1 MAYYKVEGGH
11 TLAGTIR
18 TTSGKNAPIAILCGA
33 LLVKGTSTFTGI
45 AHIEELE
52 RLLELFV
59 SIGVTVVWEDTNT
72 LSVDATTI
80 SVKGIDKTACGRM
93 RISLLLMGALAAR
106 EQQFTLYKSAGCKLG
121 KRTIRPH
128 ILALQNLGIEVE
140 STEETYEVN
149 ASALAGATIIMD
161 ESGDTATENAILGAV
176 LAPGETVIKFASANY
191 MVQDLCYFLVDAGA
205 KIEGIGTTT
214 LRITGVDTLQANN
227 TYAAMPDPVDA
238 MAWLSLAVTTKS
250 PLIIERCPLEFLEL
264 EMEKMKLMGQ
274 KFVLHNERMS
284 DSGYF
289 RLADIEVVPSDLVA
303 LSDKLSCR
311 PFPGLNIDALPLFLP
326 MLTQATGQTLVH
338 DWVYENRAIYYT
350 ELNKLGAKVILMDP
364 HRVLVQGPEGL
375 IGNEIVAPDAI
386 RPAMA
391 VLIAMIAAKGKSTL
405 RNIYPIERAYEGI
418 VERLTAVGVNITRV
432 EE

>member
-11 TLAGTIR
+11 PLSGSIR
-18 TTSGKNAPIAILCGA
+18 TTSGKNAPIALLCGA
-33 LLVKGTSTFTGI
+33 LMVRGKTTFTQV

-52 RLLELFV
+52 RLLELFE
-59 SIGVTVVWEDTNT
+59 SIEVKISWEDHNT
-72 LSVDATTI
+72 LVVDATDI
-80 SVKGIDKTACGRM
+80 NIAGIDQEACGRM

-106 EQQFTLYKSAGCKLG
+106 EKQFTLYKSAGCKLG

-128 ILALQNLGIEVE
+128 MLALQKLGIAVE
-140 STEETYEVN
+140 STEETYEVD
-149 ASALAGATIIMD
+149 ATKLTGGIIIMD

-176 LAPGETVIKFASANY
+176 LASGETTIKFASANY
-191 MVQDLCYFLVDAGA
+191 MVQDLCHFLVDAGA

-214 LRITGVDTLQANN
+214 LKITGVEQLNDI

-238 MAWLSLAVTTKS
+238 MAWISLAVTTKS
-250 PLIIERCPLEFLEL
+250 PLVIERCPLDFLEL
-264 EMEKMKLMGQ
+264 EMEKMRLMGQ
-274 KFVLHNERMS
+274 QFTLTNERMS
-284 DSGYF
+284 TNGYF
-289 RLADIEVVPSDLVA
+289 RLADIEVVPSELTA
-303 LSDKLSCR
+303 LPDKLSCR

-326 MLTQATGQTLVH
+326 MLTQAKGQTLVH

-350 ELNKLGAKVILMDP
+350 ELTKLGAKVILMDP
-364 HRVLVQGPEGL
+364 HRVLVQGPEEL
-375 IGNEIVAPDAI
+375 VGNEVVAPYAI

-391 VLIAMIAAKGKSTL
+391 VLIAMIAAKGTSTL

-418 VERLTAVGVNITRV
+418 VERLTAVGAKIERL